1 MLNLIPEWFIYCLM
15 LFGWVFVFVIAMFT
29 AWGIGTGIVW
39 IKAVKNGEDPREAI
53 EPWLA
58 EL

>member
-1 MLNLIPEWFIYCLM
+1 MV
-15 LFGWVFVFVIAMFT
+15 FGWVFVFVIAMFT

-39 IKAVKNGEDPREAI
+39 FKAVRNGEDPREAI
-53 EPWLA
+53 APWLA